1 MLATC
6 TEEFFIK
13 DETLSLLIGM
23 ITCFLD
29 GPLVVIWI
37 WGFTLFCPLTILLT

>member
-1 MLATC
+1 M
-6 TEEFFIK
+6 K

-29 GPLVVIWI
+29 GSLVVILI
-37 WGFTLFCPLTILLT
+37 